1 MEDEKI
7 FIAESVVLLN
17 QLTAKLQELNASND
31 TSPEDLIGTFEKIAK
46 LAKNGAYWSAYVSKR

>member
-7 FIAESVVLLN
+7 YIAEAVVLLK
-17 QLTAKLQELNASND
+17 QLTTKLGELNASYD
-31 TSPEDLIGTFEKIAK
+31 TSPEELISTFDKISK

>member
-7 FIAESVVLLN
+7 FISESVVLLN
-17 QLTAKLQELNASND
+17 QLTTKLSELNASD
-31 TSPEDLIGTFEKIAK
+31 DISPEDLIGTFEKIAK

>member
-7 FIAESVVLLN
+7 YIAEAVVLLK
-17 QLTAKLQELNASND
+17 QLTTKLQEQSASG
-31 TSPEDLIGTFEKIAK
+31 EDLIGTFEKIAK

>member
-17 QLTAKLQELNASND
+17 QLTTKLQELNASN
-31 TSPEDLIGTFEKIAK
+31 SPEDLIGTFEKIAK

>member
-7 FIAESVVLLN
+7 FIAETVVLLK
-17 QLTAKLQELNASND
+17 QLTTKLQELNASD
-31 TSPEDLIGTFEKIAK
+31 SPEDLISTFEKISK

>member
-7 FIAESVVLLN
+7 FISESIVLLN
-17 QLTAKLQELNASND
+17 QLTTKLQELNASND
-31 TSPEDLIGTFEKIAK
+31 TSPEDLIGTFEKISK

>member
-7 FIAESVVLLN
+7 FISESVVLLN
-17 QLTAKLQELNASND
+17 QLTTKLQELNALD
-31 TSPEDLIGTFEKIAK
+31 DISPEDLIGTFEKISK